1 MFRPVVAV
9 VLGLFGTVV
18 LAVAWT
24 AATAVQL
31 AATALVMGGSG
42 HTLGTDD
49 AASYVNP
56 YMSNAIDDYINQAAA
71 KPTGTGGAPLAG
83 VGPGDDRYAVVNPA
97 QFFPVYGSM
106 TFDRSVAIGRDNLN
120 SCMRGTGCLY
130 NDSDLLDPAPPSGPP
145 VVGDEFVV
153 FGYSQS
159 AVIASL
165 VKRDLI
171 ANPGAT
177 PPVSSFFLLGNPMR
191 PNGGILAR
199 GLRGWTI
206 PIIDVTFSGPTPTNS
221 CDTGNCM
228 PTVDVAGQY
237 DFRGGDAPA
246 SVTNVLAWLNAVA
259 GSILLH
265 GPLQNADFSDARYQ
279 GSYGDTDYYLY
290 VTERL
295 PILMPFEPFVP
306 SPILTFLDA
315 PLRAAI
321 EGGYARHVNPGVP
334 TKVSWFPFLDPVQ
347 TIVNIVAAI
356 PVGIDDALAEVAH
369 DPSFRPLGTKP
380 VTSPFGVGGPE
391 LPEPPSNTDTE
402 EVLTVSSSSESGDEA
417 PEHGPVDELVE
428 EPPEPETDSDAT
440 DSDDLEDSEEE
451 DSEEEEVVDEDTD
464 DTEHTEAI
472 DDETSEPPTSPASQ
486 DAGEAESDTDTDTDT
501 DSDDQAAA

>member
-1 MFRPVVAV
+1 MLRPVVAV

-18 LAVAWT
+18 VAVAWT

-31 AATALVMGGSG
+31 AATALIMGGSG

-49 AASYVNP
+49 DAAYVNP

-71 KPTGTGGAPLAG
+71 MPTGTGGAPLAG

-120 SCMRGTGCLY
+120 SCIRGTGCLY
-130 NDSDLLDPAPPSGPP
+130 NDSALLEPAPPDGPP

-153 FGYSQS
+153 YGYSQS

-171 ANPGAT
+171 DNPGAT

-206 PIIDVTFSGPTPTNS
+206 PIIGVTFHGPTPTNS

-237 DFRGGDAPA
+237 DVRGGDAPA

-265 GPLQNADFSDARYQ
+265 GPLQNGDLSDARYQ

-290 VTERL
+290 VTKRL

-321 EGGYARHVNPGVP
+321 EGGYARHVSPGVP

-356 PVGIDDALAEVAH
+356 PVGIDDALAEVAD
-369 DPSFRPLGTKP
+369 DPTFRPLGTKP

-391 LPEPPSNTDTE
+391 LPEPPSDTDTE
-402 EVLTVSSSSESGDEA
+402 EVLAASSSSESDDEA
-417 PEHGPVDELVE
+417 PEDEAVDEVVE
-428 EPPEPETDSDAT
+428 DTPEPETDSGDDTT
-440 DSDDLEDSEEE
+440 DSEGTEDTE
-451 DSEEEEVVDEDTD
+451 DTEEEVVDEDTED
-464 DTEHTEAI
+464 L
-472 DDETSEPPTSPASQ
+472 DDETSAPPASPAAQ
-486 DAGEAESDTDTDTDT
+486 DDTPSESDTGTDTDTG
-501 DSDDQAAA
+501 SDDQAAA